1 MSTQPRAI
9 HQTRD
14 WIAVKELKSENI
26 VASISMRYTCL
37 AQNRTTHRIRDF
49 GGARYFRLIG
59 KHTTREREGDGSSG
73 ASVQTSNTVGR
84 PHTYWMCP
92 VPEISIQLLIQNDII
107 WFLNNCS
114 N

>member
-37 AQNRTTHRIRDF
+37 AKNRTTHRNKGFWWCSIFQIDL
-49 GGARYFRLIG
+49 GKDTARQG
-59 KHTTREREGDGSSG
+59 EGDGASG
-73 ASVQTSNTVGR
+73 ASEQTSNTVGR

-92 VPEISIQLLIQNDII
+92 VPEISIQLLNK
-107 WFLNNCS
+107 
-114 N
+114 